1 MAAMEAR
8 LCRARTT
15 DAAEI
20 QRLIKAYADQGRM
33 LPRSLSE
40 IYDNLRDFLV
50 VEDDGGL
57 VGCGACHVT
66 WEDLAEVKCMAVRAD
81 RQGQGWGQA
90 LLEACLEDAARV
102 GVKRIFAL
110 TYIPEFFERRGFT
123 RIEKRERAAAEDM
136 VGMRPLRP
144 LPRLRRDRAHLRP
157 RGPRGRALRL
167 TARRQPSARVG
178 RNLLRRGACPR

>member
-8 LCRARTT
+8 LRRARTA
-15 DAAEI
+15 DAADI

-40 IYDNLRDFLV
+40 IYDNLRDFFV

-57 VGCGACHVT
+57 VGCAACHVT

-90 LLEACLEDAARV
+90 LLEACLEDAAGV

-123 RIEKRERAAAEDM
+123 RIEKSELPQKIWSECVRCVHFPDCGEIALICDLGGHGAERS
-136 VGMRPLRP
+136 G
-144 LPRLRRDRAHLRP
+144 
-157 RGPRGRALRL
+157 
-167 TARRQPSARVG
+167 
-178 RNLLRRGACPR
+178 